1 MEPSVADYE
10 RIAAQLIAALR
21 GRRTQGALSR
31 RAGYHSNIVSRW
43 ERSVCWPTAAR
54 FFEICELLKVDVA
67 QCYARFFGRSPAW
80 LAEHAPSSKEAVA
93 AFLRDL
99 RGKTPILEL
108 ARASGYNRY
117 SISRW
122 LQGTAEPKLPE
133 LLCLIEVSSRRLLD
147 FIATLVDP
155 ARMTST
161 AASWALLES
170 ARETAYGQPWSHA
183 VLRALELD
191 ADTSEDQASWIAR
204 KIGLPRDAVER
215 ALQALRK
222 TKHIKQRKGRYVPVQ
237 VLKVDTRADPRR
249 AIGLK
254 AAWTKVALERLERGE
269 PGTFGY
275 SLFSISKPDLLKL
288 QALHL
293 EYVRAM
299 QSLIARSQ
307 PADCVG
313 LYCVHLLDLEPGAHN
328 ALATTKL
335 STP

>member
-1 MEPSVADYE
+1 MVAKAADYE

-31 RAGYHSNIVSRW
+31 RAGYQSNIVSRW
-43 ERSVCWPTAAR
+43 ERAVCWPTAAR
-54 FFEICELLKVDVA
+54 FLELCELLKVDVA
-67 QCYARFFGRSPAW
+67 QCYEKFFGRASAW
-80 LAEHAPSSKEAVA
+80 LEHAPSSKQAVA
-93 AFLRDL
+93 AFLREL

-108 ARASGYNRY
+108 ARASGFNRY
-117 SISRW
+117 SVSRW

-133 LLCLIEVSSRRLLD
+133 LLCLIDVSSHRLLD
-147 FIATLVDP
+147 FIAALVDP

-170 ARETAYGQPWSHA
+170 AREAAYGQPWSHA

-191 ADTSEDQASWIAR
+191 AGDMDQVTWIAR
-204 KIGLPRDAVER
+204 KIGFPESEVAR
-215 ALQALRK
+215 ALESLRK
-222 TKHIKQRKGRYVPVQ
+222 IKHIKKHRGRYVPVQ
-237 VLKVDTRADPRR
+237 VLKVDTRVDPQR
-249 AIGLK
+249 AMALK
-254 AAWTKVALERLERGE
+254 TAWTKVAVDRLEHGA

-313 LYCVHLLDLEPGAHN
+313 LYCVQLLDLERIASTTV
-328 ALATTKL
+328 ATPL
-335 STP
+335 VPL

>member
-1 MEPSVADYE
+1 MIKNTAGYA
-10 RIAAQLIAALR
+10 RIASQLIAALR

-43 ERSVCWPTAAR
+43 ERGVCWPTAAR
-54 FFEICELLKVDVA
+54 FLELCEFLKVDVA
-67 QCYARFFGRSPAW
+67 QCYVKFFGRAPTW
-80 LAEHAPSSKEAVA
+80 LAQHAPSSKEAVA

-108 ARASGYNRY
+108 ARASGFNRY
-117 SISRW
+117 SVSRW

-147 FIATLVDP
+147 FVATLVDP
-155 ARMTST
+155 ARMSST
-161 AASWALLES
+161 AAPWALLES
-170 ARETAYGQPWSHA
+170 AREAAYGQPWSHA

-191 ADTSEDQASWIAR
+191 ALDSGDQASWLAR
-204 KIGLPRDAVER
+204 KVGLPRDEVEH
-215 ALQALRK
+215 ALHALHK
-222 TKHIKQRKGRYVPVQ
+222 TKHIRKRRGRYVPV
-237 VLKVDTRADPRR
+237 LMSKVDTRADPRR
-249 AIGLK
+249 AMGLK
-254 AAWTKVALERLERGE
+254 VAWTKVAVERLERGA

-275 SLFSISKPDLLKL
+275 SLFSIAKSDLRKL
-288 QALHL
+288 QDLHL

-313 LYCVHLLDLEPGAHN
+313 LYCVQLLDLEHTEHN
-328 ALATTKL
+328 
-335 STP
+335 P